1 MRPNFHQPINHFA
14 TIAVAL
20 SFAGALTVFGQRS
33 GRRGQTP
40 PVVRTVATPVVVSSG
55 FTDAQYQ
62 AHIEL
67 LKKRLPTKDFSV
79 VIERPF
85 VVIGND
91 DPATVQSRAANTVR
105 WAVEKLKQD
114 YFTADPAVILD
125 IWLFKDEESYEK
137 YAREVFGDEPNT
149 PYGYYS
155 PTHKALIMNIS
166 TGGGT
171 LVHELVHPFMEANFP
186 NCPAWFNEGMG
197 SLYEQSGEVDGHIHG
212 FPNWRLPSLQAAI
225 RAGTVPSFKT
235 LTSTTTNQF
244 YYEDKGT
251 NYAQA
256 RYLCYYLQERGLL
269 VKFYREFLA
278 NRVTDPT
285 GYQTLQRILGVRDMT
300 AFQKTWEQFVLKI
313 ERN

>member
-1 MRPNFHQPINHFA
+1 MYLNFRHGKGRLA
-14 TIAVAL
+14 LLGGMALIAASVV
-20 SFAGALTVFGQRS
+20 TFGQRPS
-33 GRRGQTP
+33 RRGGSP
-40 PVVRTVATPVVVSSG
+40 PVVRTVATPVRVSAG
-55 FTDAQYQ
+55 FTDAQYR

-67 LKKRLPTKDFSV
+67 LRKKLPTKNFSLV
-79 VIERPF
+79 VERPF

-114 YFTADPAVILD
+114 YFTADPAAILD
-125 IWLFKDEESYEK
+125 IWLFKDEESYEQ

-186 NCPAWFNEGMG
+186 DCPAWFNEGMG
-197 SLYEQSGEVDGHIHG
+197 SLYEQSGEVDGHIRG

-225 RAGTVPSFKT
+225 RGGTVPSFKT

-244 YYEDKGT
+244 YNEDKGT

-285 GYQTLQRILGVRDMT
+285 GYQTLQRILGVRDMHT
-300 AFQKTWEQFVLKI
+300 FKKTWEQFVLKI